1 MVEPRS
7 DDPRTIPFVLEAVS
21 AEDWGYADIKASTL
35 EVLEGM
41 RRDANDRFA
50 RYKQELGISD

>member
-7 DDPRTIPFVLEAVS
+7 DGPRPIPCALEAVS
-21 AEDWGYADIKASTL
+21 ADEWGYADIEASTL
-35 EVLEGM
+35 EILEGM
-41 RRDANDRFA
+41 RQDANERLA